1 MLLFIDQPKHIRV
14 LRSTPDASGAMKR
27 ERLGLIAKGS
37 LEPTPELEG
46 AVQADEKAE
55 LAQAIE
61 MYRESQEMQKKATAL
76 NFPVTMR
83 VVVEY
88 LESGA
93 TDSEKKI
100 IVSALME
107 GVRLIRKAAKQEA
120 EQSI

>member
-27 ERLGLIAKGS
+27 ERLGLIAKSS

-61 MYRESQEMQKKATAL
+61 MYRDSQEMQKKATAL